1 MSLHANNTETEAQVH
16 RQRVTSTVASFVIG
30 TLVVALLMLIM
41 ALILLSPIFQETP
54 TIVTYQSSSSQDDKP
69 NQQKRLSQQR
79 SKPSAPSS
87 AMSRVIAANTTS
99 PMAVP
104 VPEID
109 VEVVSDAFGMGDDFG
124 DGWGFGDGGDGWGGG
139 GTTFFQQKVRAQRI
153 AYVID
158 YSASMKG
165 QGRESLM
172 RAELKKSVEK
182 LVPGMQYQLIFFAGP
197 AWTAGDEVHMNAKKS
212 AVVKSGKDSFQ
223 WASAKGSAG
232 DWLPRGK
239 KQKPA
244 WRDVESA
251 AKKKSVKII
260 QSQKLIWGTHWEPPL
275 EMAMAMDPPPQVI
288 FFMTDGVTGGD
299 VVQVA
304 RTIGARAKSKDIVI
318 NTVAMMEP
326 RAETAMKELAKR
338 TGGQFTIVQKGGK
351 VKLVP
356 LR

>member
-1 MSLHANNTETEAQVH
+1 MSLHANNEETEAQVH
-16 RQRVTSTVASFVIG
+16 RQRVTSTIASFVIG
-30 TLVVALLMLIM
+30 GLVVALLMLIM
-41 ALILLSPIFQETP
+41 ALILLSPIFRETP
-54 TIVTYQSSSSQDDKP
+54 TIVTYQSPNSQDEQPDP
-69 NQQKRLSQQR
+69 AKRLTQQR

-87 AMSRVIAANTTS
+87 AMARVIAANTTS
-99 PMAVP
+99 PTAIP
-104 VPEID
+104 IPEID
-109 VEVVSDAFGMGDDFG
+109 VDAVSETFGTGDDFG

-139 GTTFFQQKVRAQRI
+139 GTTFFQQKVRAQRV

-182 LVPGMQYQLIFFAGP
+182 LTPGMQYQLIFFAGP
-197 AWTAGDEVHMNAKKS
+197 AWTAGDTVNMNGKKS
-212 AVVKSGKDSFQ
+212 AVVKSGKDNYQ
-223 WASAKGSAG
+223 WTSARQKAN

-239 KQKPA
+239 KQQPG
-244 WRDVESA
+244 WVNVEGSN
-251 AKKKSVKII
+251 KKNSLKII
-260 QSQKLIWGTHWEPPL
+260 QTQKLVWGTHWEPPL
-275 EMAMAMDPPPQVI
+275 EMAMSMDPAPQVI

-304 RTIGARAKSKDIVI
+304 RTIGAKAKSKDIII